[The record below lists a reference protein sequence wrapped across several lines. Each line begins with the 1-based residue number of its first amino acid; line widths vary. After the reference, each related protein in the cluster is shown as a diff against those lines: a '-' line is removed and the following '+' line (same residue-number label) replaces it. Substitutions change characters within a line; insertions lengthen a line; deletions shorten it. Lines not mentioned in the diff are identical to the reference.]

1 MNNTPFLKIENNMG
15 YNGYPYYE
23 NRKTLIEVHTAD
35 LHFGAMDPKV
45 QYDILMEQMINKI
58 YNLQFDVFF
67 INGDIFHHKFMS
79 NSDVIMYASMFIDQV
94 VQLCRNKG
102 ATLVV
107 LHGTASHDANQLKL
121 FYHYIGTLDIRIVEH
136 IQFENI
142 KGSIV
147 LCIPEEYN
155 MGSEYYTNML
165 YNMGSYD
172 MAVLHGAVKG
182 SIFGCNEEN
191 LNSNKA
197 PVFDINSFK
206 NCNGP
211 IICGHVHIA
220 GCFGNHIYYSGSP
233 LRWQF
238 GEEEPKGF
246 IICLHNLNTH
256 QYYIH
261 LEEITSFRYD
271 TINLDDM
278 INQDPRDII
287 KYIDN
292 LKASG
297 IDYVKIRF
305 TESSNNIGLLKKYY
319 KNNFN
324 IVIDAS
330 DLQFQ
335 EAVKENQKANDKFKQ
350 YEYIMDSNL
359 SPYEIF
365 TMYVN
370 QCKGE
375 QFITVDELTKILSD

>member
-1 MNNTPFLKIENNMG
+1 MNSPFIKIQEPTQRG
-15 YNGYPYYE
+15 
-23 NRKTLIEVHTAD
+23 TLIEIHTAD

-45 QYDILMEQMINKI
+45 QYDILMNQMINKLI
-58 YNLQFDVFF
+58 NLKFDVIF

-79 NSDVIMYASMFIDQV
+79 NSDVVMYASMFIDQV
-94 VQLCRNKG
+94 VQLCRSKN
-102 ATLVV
+102 ATLVI

-136 IQFENI
+136 IQFEII
-142 KGSIV
+142 KGSRV

-182 SIFGCNEEN
+182 SIYGCNEEN

-197 PVFDINSFK
+197 PVFDINSFR

-220 GCFGNHIYYSGSP
+220 GCYQNHIYYSGSP

-246 IICLHNLNTH
+246 IICLHNLDTH

-278 INQDPRDII
+278 INNDPKDVIN
-287 KYIDN
+287 YITR
-292 LKASG
+292 LKEVEG
-297 IDYVKIRF
+297 IDYIKIRF
-305 TESSNNIGLLKKYY
+305 TESSNNISILKKYY

-330 DLQFQ
+330 DIQFQ
-335 EAVKENQKANDKFKQ
+335 ETIRENQKANDKFKE
-350 YEYIMDSNL
+350 YEYLMDTNL
-359 SPYEIF
+359 SPYDIF
-365 TMYVN
+365 TRYVN

-375 QFITVDELTKILSD
+375 QFITVDELVKILSD

>member
-1 MNNTPFLKIENNMG
+1 MNSPFIKIQEPTQRG
-15 YNGYPYYE
+15 
-23 NRKTLIEVHTAD
+23 TLIEIHTAD

-45 QYDILMEQMINKI
+45 QYDILITQMINKLI
-58 YNLQFDVFF
+58 NLKFDVFF

-79 NSDVIMYASMFIDQV
+79 NSDVVMYASMFIDQV
-94 VQLCRNKG
+94 VQLCRNKN
-102 ATLVV
+102 ATLVI

-136 IQFENI
+136 IQFEII
-142 KGSIV
+142 KGSRV

-155 MGSEYYTNML
+155 MGSEYYMNML

-182 SIFGCNEEN
+182 SIYGCNEEN
-191 LNSNKA
+191 LDSNKA
-197 PVFDINSFK
+197 PVFDINSFR

-220 GCFGNHIYYSGSP
+220 GCYQNHIYYSGSP

-246 IICLHNLNTH
+246 IVCLHNLYSH

-278 INQDPRDII
+278 LNNDPKDII
-287 KYIDN
+287 NYITR
-292 LKASG
+292 LKEVEG
-297 IDYVKIRF
+297 INYIKIRF
-305 TESSNNIGLLKKYY
+305 TESSNNISILKKYY
-319 KNNFN
+319 KNDFN

-330 DLQFQ
+330 DIQFQ
-335 EAVKENQKANDKFKQ
+335 ETIRENQKANDKFKE
-350 YEYIMDSNL
+350 YEYLMDTNL
-359 SPYEIF
+359 SPYDIF
-365 TMYVN
+365 TRYVN

-375 QFITVDELTKILSD
+375 QFITVDELVKILSD